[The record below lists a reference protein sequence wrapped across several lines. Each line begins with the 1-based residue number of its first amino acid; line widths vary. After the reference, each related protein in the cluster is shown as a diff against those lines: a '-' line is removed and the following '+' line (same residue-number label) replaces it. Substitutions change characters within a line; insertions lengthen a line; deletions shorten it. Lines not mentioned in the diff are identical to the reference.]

1 MSDRGGQ
8 GGFKD
13 GSMGAVNVQVI
24 LRCRPCS
31 KQEVASRTPQI
42 IQVIEANKEVVL
54 MQSVAGKHMGRAFH
68 YDKVF
73 GPESSQERLYTGAI
87 APIVSEVLEGFN
99 CTIFAYGQTGTG
111 KTYTMEG
118 GDRNSADGKDLSEVA
133 GVIPRAISQIFQ
145 HLDSINSEYTV
156 KCSFLELYNEET
168 TDLLAVGESKSN
180 QKLRMLEDK
189 SGVNVQGLEE
199 IIVKSSADIYTLLD
213 RGSAKRR
220 TAETLLNKQ
229 SSRSHSV
236 FCITVHMRETPT
248 EGEDV
253 IKVGKLYLVDLA
265 GSENVGRSGAVD
277 VRAKEAGL
285 INKSLLT
292 LGRVITALVE
302 QSGHIPY
309 RDSKLTR
316 LLRDSLGGR
325 TKTCII
331 ATIAPTVQCQEETL
345 STLDYAHRAKNIRNR
360 PEVNQRISKA
370 AHIKELNSEI
380 DKLKEELFATRE
392 KNGVYLPAD
401 HWESQQEEQK
411 FLQQRVET
419 LQKEL
424 EIFAD
429 RSRHDMEQLKAEL
442 NSTQEELRRSF
453 AALNVARQGIQ
464 ERDFLIATHE
474 RSEHALAGHANSLCS
489 ELDSA
494 AQEVNHLFDRL
505 ESTAG
510 REDSN
515 AQIVQQ
521 LRQGAEEQLQAMDEA
536 VSSSLLQQQ
545 ELYRT
550 IQHMTGQFMQQ
561 KSSDLAAMQGQI
573 TQLQGQVGKVS
584 KLVSRSGDAASMA
597 ATQGFQQVAGLQ
609 TANAQQA
616 HQAAEASATWM
627 QTAFGALTEALSTQ
641 TQQLETY
648 ASQQRTASTAMLQH
662 TQAAIALARQHL
674 HEADAATTSCRQTVD
689 HTLDSHSAALNQFDQ
704 QFASSMQEEQAK
716 LVEQIGSM
724 LSSFTQRK
732 TEEVSRTVA
741 TIHSQLDSSRHAVG
755 SSFAELATLSAS
767 TAGHFQVEESAAV
780 GTSEQQA
787 QLLQETHNTVTA
799 ALEQVAM
806 HGHDLR
812 GQANEVHANDLR
824 RRQDYS
830 MATDRAL
837 TDATNMVQQTA
848 SRSKQQATQGF
859 KGMSGNQTAMLED
872 VNRAASR
879 DEAALGQVQQTAAR
893 GEAHVQDFCQQQI
906 QDIVALTGHVNEA
919 ASTKYFVSTEGL
931 PARRPVEVPPSSWI
945 EDMRTPA
952 ADLIL
957 MEFHRQKYS
966 TEGEADGQENTS
978 PNSAFHTDPAPQP
991 ESPISEESG
1000 AAHVAK
1006 SSSGGSQVF
1015 EARALASTGSSP
1027 AASRATTPSR
1037 IKTAFEEYSRNH

>member
-1 MSDRGGQ
+1 MADRAQ
-8 GGFKD
+8 GIKD
-13 GSMGAVNVQVI
+13 GAMGAVNVQVI

-42 IQVIEANKEVVL
+42 VQVMEANKEVVL

-118 GDRNSADGKDLSEVA
+118 GDRNSTDGRDLSEVA

-199 IIVKSSADIYTLLD
+199 IIVKSSTDIYTLLD

-424 EIFAD
+424 EMFAE
-429 RSRHDMEQLKAEL
+429 RSRSQTEQLKAEL
-442 NSTQEELRRSF
+442 DSTQEELRRSL
-453 AALNVARQGIQ
+453 AALNTARQGIQ

-474 RSEHALAGHANSLCS
+474 RSEQALAQHANSLCS
-489 ELDSA
+489 DMDGA
-494 AQEVNHLFDRL
+494 AQEMTALFDRL
-505 ESTAG
+505 ATTAG
-510 REDSN
+510 RECSN
-515 AQIVQQ
+515 AEVVQQ
-521 LRQGAEEQLQAMDEA
+521 LRQGAESRLQAINTA

-545 ELYRT
+545 ELYSS
-550 IQHMTGQFMQQ
+550 IQQTTARFMQQ
-561 KSSDLAAMQGQI
+561 KGTDVVTLRESIS
-573 TQLQGQVGKVS
+573 QLQGQVDQMAE
-584 KLVSRSGDAASMA
+584 LVSRSSEASCVA
-597 ATQGFQQVAGLQ
+597 GTQGLQNLAGLQ
-609 TANAQQA
+609 TASAEQAQ
-616 HQAAEASATWM
+616 QAAEASASWM
-627 QTAFGALTEALSTQ
+627 HTAFAALTDSLNGQ
-641 TQQLETY
+641 RQQLEAY
-648 ASQQRTASTAMLQH
+648 AHQQQAASAAILQH
-662 TQAAIALARQHL
+662 THSTIALAQQHL
-674 HEADAATTSCRQTVD
+674 REAGGVSTACQQQVDQT
-689 HTLDSHSAALNQFDQ
+689 LSAQSSALSAFNEG
-704 QFASSMQEEQAK
+704 FASSMQEEQAQ
-716 LVEQIGSM
+716 LVEQIGAM
-724 LSSFTQRK
+724 LTSFTQRK
-732 TEEVSRTVA
+732 TEEVSQTVA
-741 TIHSQLDSSRHAVG
+741 GLHNQLDTGRTAVG
-755 SSFAELATLSAS
+755 SSFAELNNLSTAAAGHLEVEEDAAS
-767 TAGHFQVEESAAV
+767 TTAQQQTRLLHESH
-780 GTSEQQA
+780 TSI
-787 QLLQETHNTVTA
+787 TA
-799 ALEQVAM
+799 ALEQVAA

-812 GQANEVHANDLR
+812 GHTNEAHASELR
-824 RRQDYS
+824 RRQEQS

-837 TDATNMVQQTA
+837 LDSTNVMQDITTRA
-848 SRSKQQATQGF
+848 KQQAATGF
-859 KGMSGNQTAMLED
+859 EAMACAQSSLLED
-872 VNRAASR
+872 ANCIANRDQVSL
-879 DEAALGQVQQTAAR
+879 EQVQQSAAR
-893 GEAHVQDFCQQQI
+893 GEAHVQGKPLTIRCLIEQVKFLRRSLNLKCFAPTQKATACLCCYLHR
-906 QDIVALTGHVNEA
+906 IV
-919 ASTKYFVSTEGL
+919 
-931 PARRPVEVPPSSWI
+931 PS
-945 EDMRTPA
+945 A
-952 ADLIL
+952 VQA
-957 MEFHRQKYS
+957 
-966 TEGEADGQENTS
+966 
-978 PNSAFHTDPAPQP
+978 
-991 ESPISEESG
+991 
-1000 AAHVAK
+1000 
-1006 SSSGGSQVF
+1006 
-1015 EARALASTGSSP
+1015 
-1027 AASRATTPSR
+1027 
-1037 IKTAFEEYSRNH
+1037 

>member
-641 TQQLETY
+641 TQQLET
-648 ASQQRTASTAMLQH
+648 
-662 TQAAIALARQHL
+662 
-674 HEADAATTSCRQTVD
+674 
-689 HTLDSHSAALNQFDQ
+689 HSAALNQFDQ